1 RVSRQPTGSNDSSRY
16 RLGTIAD
23 QEQSLTDAGDDDRTA
38 REVRV
43 VAPGAR
49 HLRSGALRRGVEV
62 TDLARIGSVGDVEDP
77 EAGLVVGL
85 INPVALDVQVV
96 VGGRSSADPLLDP
109 HRVIQLLR
117 VPDQG
122 AGRLAGLTLTC
133 RLVQHVAEVEV
144 AMVAGKPALVGV
156 GNRR

>member
-23 QEQSLTDAGDDDRTA
+23 QEQSLTDAGDYDRTA

-49 HLRSGALRRGVEV
+49 HLRSGAVRRGVEV
-62 TDLARIGSVGDVEDP
+62 THLARIGRVGDVEDP

-85 INPVALDVQVV
+85 IHPVALDVQVV
-96 VGGRSSADPLLDP
+96 VGGRSGADPLLDQ
-109 HRVIQLLR
+109 HRVIQVLK
-117 VPDQG
+117 VADQG
-122 AGRLAGLTLTC
+122 GGSLACLTLTC
-133 RLVQHVAEVEV
+133 SLVQLVAGLEV
-144 AMVAGKPALVGV
+144 AMVVGEPALVGV